1 MVLKVE
7 GYFAE
12 MSQKVLIFLVVKK
25 KMIHVCMEIYSETLK
40 MSS

>member
-1 MVLKVE
+1 MMVLKVE

-25 KMIHVCMEIYSETLK
+25 KNDSYLHGNLF
-40 MSS
+40 